1 MKVEQVATL
10 ANNITNEL
18 LGKSDIVA
26 EDLSNVV
33 DFGKEILDFS
43 NGNLDNY
50 VKTLIDQIGKIVF
63 VDRKYTGRVPSVL
76 MDGWEYGSICEK
88 ITMNSLPEAKENDTW
103 KLENGHSYDPFVFNG
118 PDVSAKFF
126 NSKTTLEVDMSFAR
140 KQVMESFQNGTQLN
154 SFFSM
159 IQNWIENS
167 LTVKLDG
174 LIMRTINN
182 MIAETLYNYNSS
194 GDYSGKGNTRAYNLL
209 AMYNAEKGAS
219 LTKNTCLHDL
229 DFLKY
234 AAYTMSLVKSRMGV
248 MSQLFN
254 IGGRPRFTPQDRMHV
269 VMLDVFA
276 KRADSYL
283 QSDTFHNEYVKF
295 PVAEQVPYWQG
306 SGKDYEFSKVSKIDV
321 THGDH
326 TVSTDGILAVM
337 FDRDA
342 LGVTNQNKRVD
353 SMYNGKMEF
362 YNNWYKSDA
371 SYFNDVNE
379 NFVVFYIA

>member
-126 NSKTTLEVDMSFAR
+126 NSKTTLEVDMSFSR
-140 KQVMESFQNGTQLN
+140 RQVMESFQNGTQLN
-154 SFFSM
+154 AFFSM
-159 IQNWIENS
+159 IQTSIENS
-167 LTVKLDG
+167 LTVKLDS

-182 MIAETLYNYNSS
+182 MIAETLYHYNSS
-194 GDYSGKGNTRAYNLL
+194 GNYSGVGNTRAYNLL

-219 LTKNTCLHDL
+219 LTKDACLHDL

-234 AAYTMSLVKSRMGV
+234 AAYTMSLVNSRMGV

-254 IGGRPRFTPQDRMHV
+254 IGGKPRFTPQDRMHV

-295 PVAEQVPYWQG
+295 PVSEQVPYWQG
-306 SGKDYEFSKVSKIDV
+306 SGTDYAFNKVSKIDV

-337 FDRDA
+337 FDRGA

-353 SMYNGKMEF
+353 TMYNGKAEF

-371 SYFNDVNE
+371 SYFNDVDE

>member
-1 MKVEQVATL
+1 MKVEQVSTL
-10 ANNITNEL
+10 ANNIANEI
-18 LGKSDIVA
+18 LGKSDVVA

-126 NSKTTLEVDMSFAR
+126 NSKTTLEIDMSFAR
-140 KQVMESFQNGTQLN
+140 RQVLESLQNGTQLI
-154 SFFSM
+154 SFYSM
-159 IQNWIENS
+159 IETSIGNS
-167 LTVKLDG
+167 LTVKLDS

-182 MIAETLYNYNSS
+182 MIAETLYHYNSS
-194 GDYSGKGNTRAYNLL
+194 GDYSGKGDTRAYNLL
-209 AMYNAEKGAS
+209 AMYNAEKGVS
-219 LTKNTCLHDL
+219 LTKDTCLNDL

-234 AAYTMSLVKSRMGV
+234 AAYTMGLVYSRMGV

-254 IGGRPRFTPQDRMHV
+254 IGGKPRFTAQDRMHV

-276 KRADSYL
+276 KRADAYL
-283 QSDTFHNEYVKF
+283 QSDTFHNEYVKL

-306 SGKDYEFSKVSKIDV
+306 SGTDYAFSKVSKIDV

-342 LGVTNQNKRVD
+342 LGVTNQNRRVD
-353 SMYNGKMEF
+353 TMYNGKAEF

>member
-63 VDRKYTGRVPSVL
+63 ADRKYTGRVPSVL

-88 ITMNSLPEAKENDTW
+88 ITMNSLPEAKENDAW

-140 KQVMESFQNGTQLN
+140 RQVMESFQNGTQLN
-154 SFFSM
+154 AFFSM
-159 IQNWIENS
+159 IQTAIENS
-167 LTVKLDG
+167 LTVKLDS

-182 MIAETLYNYNSS
+182 MIAETLYHYNSS
-194 GDYSGKGNTRAYNLL
+194 GDYSGKGDTRAYNLL

-219 LTKNTCLHDL
+219 LTKDTCLHDL

-234 AAYTMSLVKSRMGV
+234 AAYTMGLVYSRMGV

-254 IGGRPRFTPQDRMHV
+254 IGGKPRFTAQDRMHV

-276 KRADSYL
+276 KRADAYL
-283 QSDTFHNEYVKF
+283 QSDTFHNEYVKL

-306 SGKDYEFSKVSKIDV
+306 SGTDYAFSKVSKIDV

-353 SMYNGKMEF
+353 TMYNGKAEF